1 LVVNWQRSDDDVRR
15 VCLARVCRS
24 ASRDDATWL
33 ELPCAGGNALIRV
46 VIADDHHLVRHGIR
60 ALLEKEKDIQVVG
73 EAADGHEAIELVGRL
88 LPDVVVMDIA
98 MPGLNGIEAVKR
110 IRALDVKTRIVVLS
124 MYSDESLVREALK
137 HGVNGYLTKRAVT
150 EELLSAVHAAIRG
163 ETYLSPEVSDYVLEP
178 PPQSKVASP
187 ETPKY
192 DLLTSREREV
202 LQLIAEGNTN
212 SLIAVK
218 LGISE
223 KTVEKHRANLMSKL
237 KVHDV
242 ASLVRIAI
250 RQKLI
255 FLDSN

>member
-1 LVVNWQRSDDDVRR
+1 VLKSPY
-15 VCLARVCRS
+15 L
-24 ASRDDATWL
+24 
-33 ELPCAGGNALIRV
+33 GGNALIRV

-73 EAADGHEAIELVGRL
+73 EAADGRKAIELVARL
-88 LPDVVVMDIA
+88 LPDVVLMDIA
-98 MPGLNGIEAVKR
+98 MAGLNGIEAVKR
-110 IRALDVKTRIVVLS
+110 IRSLEVKTRIVVLS

-137 HGVNGYLTKRAVT
+137 NGVNGYLTKSALT
-150 EELLSAVHAAIRG
+150 KELLLAVHSAIRG

-212 SLIAVK
+212 SLIAEK

>member
-1 LVVNWQRSDDDVRR
+1 M
-15 VCLARVCRS
+15 
-24 ASRDDATWL
+24 
-33 ELPCAGGNALIRV
+33 IRV
-46 VIADDHHLVRHGIR
+46 VIADDRNLVRQGIR
-60 ALLEKEKDIQVVG
+60 ALLEKGKDIQVVG
-73 EAADGHEAIELVGRL
+73 EAADGREAIDLVERL
-88 LPDVVVMDIA
+88 LPDVIVMDIS

-110 IRALDVKTRIVVLS
+110 IRALDVKTRIVILS

-137 HGVNGYLTKRAVT
+137 NGVSGYLTKCALT
-150 EELLSAVHAAIRG
+150 EELLLAVHAAVRG
-163 ETYLSPEVSDYVLEP
+163 ETYLSREVSNYVLKSP
-178 PPQSKVASP
+178 LDSSVDSP
-187 ETPKY
+187 ETKIY

-212 SLIAVK
+212 SLIAEK

-223 KTVEKHRANLMSKL
+223 KTVEKHRSNLMSKL

>member
-1 LVVNWQRSDDDVRR
+1 L
-15 VCLARVCRS
+15 
-24 ASRDDATWL
+24 
-33 ELPCAGGNALIRV
+33 GGNALIRI
-46 VIADDHHLVRHGIR
+46 VIADDSHLVRQGIR

-73 EAADGHEAIELVGRL
+73 EAADGREAIELVERL
-88 LPDVVVMDIA
+88 LPDVVVMDIS

-110 IRALDVKTRIVVLS
+110 IRALDVKTRIVILS

-137 HGVNGYLTKRAVT
+137 NGVNGYLTKRALT
-150 EELLSAVHAAIRG
+150 EELLSAVHAAILG
-163 ETYLSPEVSDYVLEP
+163 KTYLSREVSDYVLKSP
-178 PPQSKVASP
+178 LDSRVVSP
-187 ETPKY
+187 ETKMY

-212 SLIAVK
+212 RLIAER

-223 KTVEKHRANLMSKL
+223 KTVEKHRSNLMSKL

-242 ASLVRIAI
+242 ASLIRIAI

-255 FLDSN
+255 FLDSD